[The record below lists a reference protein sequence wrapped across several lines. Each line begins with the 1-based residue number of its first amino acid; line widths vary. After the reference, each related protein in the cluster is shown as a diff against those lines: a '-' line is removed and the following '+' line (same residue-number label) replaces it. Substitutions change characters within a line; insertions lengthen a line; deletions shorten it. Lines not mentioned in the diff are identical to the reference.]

1 MAKVA
6 DIRMNNVPADLFI
19 EGQMAVERIKAVQEY
34 INSVKYTDD
43 DAIFSILGIKKRVQ
57 KEASDEASIPL

>member
-1 MAKVA
+1 MAKVS

-34 INSVKYTDD
+34 IDSVKYTDD
-43 DAIFSILGIKKRVQ
+43 DAIFSILGIKKKAAAGGRG
-57 KEASDEASIPL
+57 

>member
-1 MAKVA
+1 MAKVS

-34 INSVKYTDD
+34 IDSVKYTDD
-43 DAIFSILGIKKRVQ
+43 DAIFSILGIKKKTQ
-57 KEASDEASIPL
+57 QEAGDDASIPL

>member
-43 DAIFSILGIKKRVQ
+43 DAIFSILGIKRMVQ

>member
-1 MAKVA
+1 MAKVS

-19 EGQMAVERIKAVQEY
+19 EGQMAVERINAVQDY

>member
-1 MAKVA
+1 MAKVS

-34 INSVKYTDD
+34 IDSVKYTDD
-43 DAIFSILGIKKRVQ
+43 DAIFSILGIKKKTQ
-57 KEASDEASIPL
+57 QEAGDDASLPL